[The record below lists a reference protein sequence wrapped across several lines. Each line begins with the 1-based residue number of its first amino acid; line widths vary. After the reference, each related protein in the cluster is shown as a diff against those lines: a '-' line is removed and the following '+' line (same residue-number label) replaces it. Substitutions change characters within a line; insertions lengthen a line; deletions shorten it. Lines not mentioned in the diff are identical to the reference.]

1 MGKVTATP
9 PHLCNILRL
18 SENARDLWQFNLT
31 GANENLAA
39 ENQSLAS
46 TPLPAALVA
55 KTWRSLWQ
63 RKLNVAWLPAD
74 QVYLR
79 VVQLPACDPNEL
91 QSMVELQLEKLSPIP
106 VAQVVWSLE
115 VVPTATRPA
124 APPPT
129 PETGSDTAPATPP
142 SMQTVIVVIV
152 ARNLVEAFLGQLENQ
167 GYQADRIE
175 FPALHQLLTLPV
187 EADSIWIYPKI
198 VEGKNTFL
206 AAWWTRGV
214 LQYIALLTLP
224 SDPRWSACLTDHLSQ
239 MAWSGEAE
247 GWLGSKLECHLVADP
262 ETAAVWEPVLNEW
275 LGEAPRVMP
284 PLPARDLAS
293 LSARRL
299 MKRESRVNL
308 MPGEYT
314 ARYRQ
319 QYTDRLWMRGLGA
332 VVVLY
337 LIGVLVYLGALEV
350 LKYQYNRVQKHVKAL
365 TPDYQKVLQLRA
377 KVQVYQLRQDLKY
390 TALDCWR
397 VVSELLPEE
406 LTLESLSFQRGKL
419 VVSGMV
425 PADQVTKVNEFNQ
438 AMIGATSEGRRVFS
452 KVGSPNSQTGAGGQ
466 TYSWNFSCDL
476 PVTEIE

>member
-9 PHLCNILRL
+9 PHLCNILHL
-18 SENARDLWQFNLT
+18 GENARELWQFNLT
-31 GANENLAA
+31 GNNENLTA
-39 ENQSLAS
+39 ENRSLAS
-46 TPLPAALVA
+46 TPLPSALVA
-55 KTWRSLWQ
+55 KSWRSLWQ
-63 RKLNVAWLPAD
+63 RKLNIAWLPAD

-79 VVQLPACDPNEL
+79 VVQLPACADDEL

-106 VAQVVWSLE
+106 VTQIVWSLE
-115 VVPTATRPA
+115 VVPSAPQQATPAPTAEPSGDTPPA
-124 APPPT
+124 APPP
-129 PETGSDTAPATPP
+129 
-142 SMQTVIVVIV
+142 MQTVIVVIV

-167 GYQADRIE
+167 GFLADRLE
-175 FPALHQLLTLPV
+175 FPALHHLLTLPV
-187 EADSIWIYPKI
+187 EADGVWIYPKI
-198 VEGKNTFL
+198 IEGKNIFL

-224 SDPRWSACLTDHLSQ
+224 SDHRWSDCLKDHMNQ

-247 GWLGSKLECHLVADP
+247 GWLGSKLGCHLIADP
-262 ETAAVWEPVLNEW
+262 ETAAVWEPILTDW
-275 LGEAPRVMP
+275 LGEAPQVIP
-284 PLPARDLAS
+284 PLPARDLAA
-293 LSARRL
+293 LDARRL

-308 MPGEYT
+308 MPAEHT

-332 VVVLY
+332 VVILY

-350 LKYQYNRVQKHVKAL
+350 LKYQYNRMQKQVKAL
-365 TPDYQKVLQLRA
+365 APDYQKTLQLRA
-377 KVQVYQLRQDLKY
+377 RVHVYQQRQDLKY

-397 VVSELLPEE
+397 VVSELIPED
-406 LTLESLSFQRGKL
+406 LALESLSFQRGKL

-438 AMIGATSEGRRVFS
+438 AMISATIEGRRVFN

-466 TYSWNFSCDL
+466 TYSWNFTCEL